1 MPHHHARLVA
11 VAIASVSF
19 STPITAQ
26 QERRPPPTLEARVET
41 LGGGGWS
48 GAWLRKRTGGCCRT
62 LVGDQ
67 ITDARLA
74 HLRGL
79 TALERLWLST
89 TDVTDEGLAHL
100 AGLTALESLI
110 LGGVPVTDAGLVQL
124 SELTGL
130 KSLVMNDTVST

>member
-1 MPHHHARLVA
+1 MTRHHAGLVA

-26 QERRPPPTLEARVET
+26 QEPTPPPTMEARVET

-48 GAWLRKRTGGCCRT
+48 GAWLRKRTGGGYRT

-67 ITDARLA
+67 I
-74 HLRGL
+74 
-79 TALERLWLST
+79 
-89 TDVTDEGLAHL
+89 
-100 AGLTALESLI
+100 
-110 LGGVPVTDAGLVQL
+110 TDAGLVQL